1 MSEMVERV
9 AKVLWEHISECYV
22 KTGAPALP
30 DFDDEVKSGPYGRA
44 SVLEAARRA
53 IAEMRDPPENE
64 FEREVGGILQA
75 AIEAKRIADR
85 EMLIRTLC
93 YVLEDDPP
101 GIPRASS
108 YCRFVIREALE
119 SVGET
124 V

>member
-1 MSEMVERV
+1 
-9 AKVLWEHISECYV
+9 
-22 KTGAPALP
+22 
-30 DFDDEVKSGPYGRA
+30 
-44 SVLEAARRA
+44 
-53 IAEMRDPPENE
+53 MRDPAEIE
-64 FEREVGGILQA
+64 LAREVGGILQA